1 MAEFVE
7 HTTDVDGMLDRMTHA
22 QFDEWCAKDLIEPI
36 GTSGTNEIL
45 TRLAM
50 MIAGYLGQEDVKPS
64 AFAWWMKSKK
74 DKPVDDDVAIAALE
88 TIGARRT

>member
-1 MAEFVE
+1 
-7 HTTDVDGMLDRMTHA
+7 MLDRMTHA

-88 TIGARRT
+88 AIGARKT